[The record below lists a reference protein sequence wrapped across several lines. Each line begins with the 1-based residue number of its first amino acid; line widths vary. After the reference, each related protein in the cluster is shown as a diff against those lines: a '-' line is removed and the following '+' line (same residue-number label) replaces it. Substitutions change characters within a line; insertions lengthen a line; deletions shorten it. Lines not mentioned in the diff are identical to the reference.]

1 MNALHSERIR
11 WLLIDDHAMFADAL
25 SIVLS
30 LLRPSLKIDTA
41 TTTDQAIKRLQHTH
55 YSLIILDLQMPECIN
70 EELYMQIKQAEI
82 DNVMICSATFQPQ
95 KALALRKLGLRGY
108 ITKDA
113 DAADILAFADRITDG
128 ESWVCS
134 PHHQQQLEHYES
146 SRTLLTE
153 RQIHILQLL
162 ESGATTKQVAH
173 QLCLSENTIKTHVR
187 LMLDKLNVSNRSQ
200 CITRARGLNLL
211 SRH

>member
-1 MNALHSERIR
+1 M
-11 WLLIDDHAMFADAL
+11 
-25 SIVLS
+25 
-30 LLRPSLKIDTA
+30 
-41 TTTDQAIKRLQHTH
+41 
-55 YSLIILDLQMPECIN
+55 
-70 EELYMQIKQAEI
+70 
-82 DNVMICSATFQPQ
+82 
-95 KALALRKLGLRGY
+95 
-108 ITKDA
+108 
-113 DAADILAFADRITDG
+113 
-128 ESWVCS
+128 
-134 PHHQQQLEHYES
+134 
-146 SRTLLTE
+146 TE